1 MPGTDAIKHIL
12 NTQSATTYQNFTD
25 LQSMIDNERK
35 NLVEVI
41 GLHGKRIP
49 QLDIFT
55 QELIEEIRIRF
66 SGKKS
71 PLQDWLKSLKNIPA
85 EERKQAGALINELKQ
100 EIEQSLK
107 FFFVTWRNEDEAKR
121 LSCETVDITLPL
133 PKQNIGSR
141 HPVTTLMRD
150 LMEPFHRM
158 GFTVIDG
165 PEIDNNFYNFD
176 SLNVVKDHPAREM
189 QDTFFLASEWVLRTH
204 TSNAQSHAML
214 ERQLPLKIV
223 CPGCVYRNEYDM
235 THLPSFRQIECLVV
249 DKGIHMGHLRHTI
262 NEMLNAAF
270 CRPVK
275 LRFRS
280 SYFPFTEP
288 SAEVDVECQQC
299 FGKGCRSCKHTGW
312 SEIGGCGLVNRKVL
326 ENCGIDTKV
335 YSGFAL
341 GFGVDRMAKD
351 RFAIADLRSML
362 DGDVAFLKSFSL
374 S

>member
-1 MPGTDAIKHIL
+1 MSGTDEMKQIL
-12 NTQSATTYQNFTD
+12 NTPSSTTYQS
-25 LQSMIDNERK
+25 LEELKYIISKERDTFLNIVGEGGTK
-35 NLVEVI
+35 VPV
-41 GLHGKRIP
+41 
-49 QLDIFT
+49 LDIFT
-55 QELIEEIRIRF
+55 SEIIEEVRIRF
-66 SGKKS
+66 TGKKS
-71 PLQDWLKSLKNIPA
+71 PLQEWLKSLRNIPA
-85 EERKQAGALINELKQ
+85 EERKNAGAFINELKNEIESSLKKFLECWRNEAETKRLSQ
-100 EIEQSLK
+100 EIE
-107 FFFVTWRNEDEAKR
+107 
-121 LSCETVDITLPL
+121 DISLPL
-133 PKQNIGSR
+133 PRVNIGSR
-141 HPVTTLMRD
+141 HPVTTVMRD

-158 GFTVIDG
+158 GFSIVDG
-165 PEIDNNFYNFD
+165 PEIDHNFYNFD
-176 SLNVVKDHPAREM
+176 TLNVLKDHPAREM

-204 TSNAQSHAML
+204 TSNVQSHAMM
-214 ERQLPLKIV
+214 ERNLPLKIV

-249 DKGIHMGHLRHTI
+249 DKGIHLGHLRHTI

-270 CRPVK
+270 GRPVK

-299 FGKGCRSCKHTGW
+299 FGKGCRSCKQTGW

-326 ENCGIDTKV
+326 ESCGIDSSV

-341 GFGVDRMAKD
+341 GFGIDRMAKD

-362 DGDVAFLKSFSL
+362 DGDVSFLKSFAL